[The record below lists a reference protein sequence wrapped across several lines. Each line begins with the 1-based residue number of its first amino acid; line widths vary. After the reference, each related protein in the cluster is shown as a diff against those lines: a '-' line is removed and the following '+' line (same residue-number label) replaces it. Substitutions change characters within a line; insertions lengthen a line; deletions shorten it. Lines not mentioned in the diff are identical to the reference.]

1 MMRRSFNYP
10 NNLSTVLWF
19 LLIAATVSVGQ
30 TNLPLDLLPPPLDD
44 DPAQSSPPP
53 PAAPGPGGGEALEDI
68 RDIHGLVSI
77 PNPWMPLLI
86 AIGVLAGLG
95 LLIFLVRLIARKLR
109 QKSEPIPIS
118 PYEQALQEL
127 EATRNLM
134 KSGQDKAFSIAVSD
148 AVRYFLERQFD
159 MPAPESTTEEF
170 LHDIHDHPL
179 IKGPLADNFSR
190 FLQMCDLAKF
200 ARFPLGL
207 TGMEDLLG
215 TGRKLV
221 EETYVKHKMR
231 LRLLAEAEKRGAP
244 MGEPKPAETEKEA
257 VMAES

>member
-1 MMRRSFNYP
+1 MICRSFKYP
-10 NNLSTVLWF
+10 KNLSAVLLL
-19 LLIAATVSVGQ
+19 LLISATGLCGQ
-30 TNLPLDLLPPPLDD
+30 TNLPLDLLPPPFDD
-44 DPAQSSPPP
+44 DAAQSSSPPP
-53 PAAPGPGGGEALEDI
+53 ASPGEEELEDI
-68 RDIHGLVSI
+68 RDIHGPVSI

-86 AIGVLAGLG
+86 AAGVLAGLG
-95 LLIFLVRLIARKLR
+95 LLGFLVRLIVRKLR

-127 EATRNLM
+127 DATRSLM

-170 LHDIHDHPL
+170 LNDIHDHPL

-200 ARFPLGL
+200 ARYPLGL
-207 TGMEDLLG
+207 AGMEELLG
-215 TGRKLV
+215 MGRKLV

-231 LRLLAEAEKRGAP
+231 LRLLAEAEKRGASRV
-244 MGEPKPAETEKEA
+244 EPKPAEAEKEA
-257 VMAES
+257 VMAK